1 MVVLPVLIA
10 AEFLVPFS
18 EGSWV
23 RWIGYVP
30 LGWWTWRV
38 RRSENANAVPLLL
51 AAMTYLAL
59 MGLAEVLFD
68 MQLTP
73 FDSDSTFGGVMLLSV
88 LAGALVEKNR
98 VRWAAGFG
106 LGIGVWVI
114 LVGIASGLDAPPLL
128 ARTVTGV
135 AGVVFTIGLV
145 ARLVDHLRN
154 AVESH
159 DRAHRLNNAI
169 AACSE
174 SLLVHSDMFAL
185 HEATRALLDA
195 TDADYAYVDRIITID
210 GERGWEIIAE
220 ASRRGVGWAGGWR
233 RGSYSEIP
241 TMIQALEAG
250 RVVTIRTADLPEE
263 EARRYREDG
272 IVSEV
277 AVPVFVD
284 GLLRGSLGFIQYTG
298 DRAWTDDEVQTLWR
312 ASHMIGAY
320 WKRLDQAEQL
330 RSSNESKDR
339 LLSSVSHEIRTPLT
353 AIVGL
358 SEAIVAGAEDLSEGE
373 VGELMAIIARQSR
386 ELAELVEDLLVAS
399 RADFGNLS
407 IRPEPVDL
415 IGQARRV
422 VEGLTQSYPTSKTIT
437 VEGEE
442 TWAWADPLRVRQII
456 RNLVSNAIKY
466 GGDQITVAFEE
477 GTSTRLVVTDNGRG
491 VPPEEVELIFQ
502 RYYRSS
508 DSPTMPGSVG
518 IGLAVSRQLAEMMDG
533 SLEYVPGD
541 RGRFVLTLPG
551 VEDVSRSGSIPA

>member
-1 MVVLPVLIA
+1 
-10 AEFLVPFS
+10 
-18 EGSWV
+18 
-23 RWIGYVP
+23 
-30 LGWWTWRV
+30 
-38 RRSENANAVPLLL
+38 
-51 AAMTYLAL
+51 
-59 MGLAEVLFD
+59 
-68 MQLTP
+68 
-73 FDSDSTFGGVMLLSV
+73 
-88 LAGALVEKNR
+88 
-98 VRWAAGFG
+98 
-106 LGIGVWVI
+106 
-114 LVGIASGLDAPPLL
+114 
-128 ARTVTGV
+128 
-135 AGVVFTIGLV
+135 
-145 ARLVDHLRN
+145 
-154 AVESH
+154 
-159 DRAHRLNNAI
+159 
-169 AACSE
+169 
-174 SLLVHSDMFAL
+174 
-185 HEATRALLDA
+185 
-195 TDADYAYVDRIITID
+195 
-210 GERGWEIIAE
+210 
-220 ASRRGVGWAGGWR
+220 
-233 RGSYSEIP
+233 
-241 TMIQALEAG
+241 
-250 RVVTIRTADLPEE
+250 
-263 EARRYREDG
+263 
-272 IVSEV
+272 
-277 AVPVFVD
+277 
-284 GLLRGSLGFIQYTG
+284 
-298 DRAWTDDEVQTLWR
+298 
-312 ASHMIGAY
+312 
-320 WKRLDQAEQL
+320 
-330 RSSNESKDR
+330 
-339 LLSSVSHEIRTPLT
+339 VSHEIRTPLT